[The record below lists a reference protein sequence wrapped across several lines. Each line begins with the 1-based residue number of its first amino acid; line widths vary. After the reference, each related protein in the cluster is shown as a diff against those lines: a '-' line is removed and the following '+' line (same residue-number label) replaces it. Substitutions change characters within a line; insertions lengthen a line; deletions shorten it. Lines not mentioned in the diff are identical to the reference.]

1 MPVKKEIVYPIFLE
15 CCPYAVDTF
24 WENIFEDLA
33 YGKTPY
39 GTYISKD
46 FLCCSYRKK
55 DFSYKIERKDAKQI
69 YEEVYALFTT
79 KLGLFSPREKAKQK
93 KAFDELE
100 SSMRSWR
107 DNWSSIR
114 KKNTKELLIELY
126 VIKMKNKYS
135 LSLEQSKHLLS
146 ILFMA
151 MVFRVITSEDIEY
164 QNGHIQH
171 IKGIRFRKN
180 RIIVDRELYNI
191 DTTITPRIVLE
202 KKLMSNNWA
211 KYLKELKRNEK
222 FN

>member
-1 MPVKKEIVYPIFLE
+1 MPVKKEIAYPIFLE

-69 YEEVYALFTT
+69 YEEVYTLFTT

-93 KAFDELE
+93 KAFDEFE

-107 DNWSSIR
+107 DNWSNIR

-151 MVFRVITSEDIEY
+151 MVFRVITSEDIVY
-164 QNGHIQH
+164 QNGHIQN
-171 IKGIRFRKN
+171 IKGIRFMKN
-180 RIIVDRELYNI
+180 RIIVDRDLYNI
-191 DTTITPRIVLE
+191 DTTITPRIILE
-202 KKLMSNNWA
+202 KKLMSSYWT
-211 KYLKELKRNEK
+211 KYLKELKRNER